1 MPKAPTHQQILAMP
15 LRQQAR
21 ALEEQRHKSR
31 MAMLTRM
38 DAQLALLEA
47 EQASLKEAGL
57 ELFGTE
63 IETDAFGKVLRLPA
77 VAFGTAETRHLN
89 ALLTV
94 GFKIEKRDS
103 HGSRAHLLLKKGRL
117 RLCMSVDTEVL
128 YKVEQMR
135 ARAAAAPAEEV
146 GAAA

>member
-1 MPKAPTHQQILAMP
+1 MPKSPTHQQILAMP

-47 EQASLKEAGL
+47 EQSALKAAGL
-57 ELFGTE
+57 DIHGSE
-63 IETDAFGKVLRLPA
+63 IETDAFGKILRLPA
-77 VAFGTAETRHLN
+77 VAFGSAEARHLN

-94 GFKIEKRDS
+94 GFKIEKQDS
-103 HGSRAHLLLKKGRL
+103 CGSRAHLLLKKGRL
-117 RLCMSVDTEVL
+117 RLGMSVDTEVL
-128 YKVEQMR
+128 IKVDQAR

-146 GAAA
+146 GTAA